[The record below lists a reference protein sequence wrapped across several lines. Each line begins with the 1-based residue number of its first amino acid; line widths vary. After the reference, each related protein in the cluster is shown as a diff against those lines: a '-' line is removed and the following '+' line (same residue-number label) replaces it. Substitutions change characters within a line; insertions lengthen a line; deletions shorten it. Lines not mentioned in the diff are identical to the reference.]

1 MTYDFGHHF
10 TRELSNRFGPDPDSW
25 PATAERVTPFLA
37 IVVDALGLDEGLR
50 WFEAAREAHRRV
62 TEAER
67 DRSYN
72 FGFAHYLDIATGAHE
87 DVTLPVLAAFE
98 ALKAAYAVARHEDS
112 ADVDVYFEYAA
123 QACSRLGAARRDRV
137 QQLEQG
143 RERRAAA
150 AR

>member
-1 MTYDFGHHF
+1 MTYDFGLHF
-10 TRELSNRFGPDPDSW
+10 TQELGNRFGPDPDSW

-37 IVVDALGLDEGLR
+37 IVVNALGPDEGQR
-50 WFEAAREAHRRV
+50 WFEAARKAHLRV

-67 DRSYN
+67 ERSYN
-72 FGFAHYLDIATGAHE
+72 FGFAHYLDTATGVDK

-98 ALKAAYAVARHEDS
+98 TLKAAYTVARHEDGP
-112 ADVDVYFEYAA
+112 DVDVYFEGAA
-123 QACSRLGAARRDRV
+123 QACSRLGAARRERV

>member
-1 MTYDFGHHF
+1 MTYDFGLHF
-10 TRELSNRFGPDPDSW
+10 TQELGNRFGADTDSW

-37 IVVDALGLDEGLR
+37 IVVDALGADEGLR

-62 TEAER
+62 AEAER
-67 DRSYN
+67 DRGYN
-72 FGFAHYLDIATGAHE
+72 FGFAHYLDTATGVDK

-98 ALKAAYAVARHEDS
+98 TLKAAYTVARHEDS
-112 ADVDVYFEYAA
+112 TDVDVYFDCAV
-123 QACSRLGAARRDRV
+123 QACARLGGARRDRM

-150 AR
+150 R

>member
-1 MTYDFGHHF
+1 MTYDFGHYF

-37 IVVDALGLDEGLR
+37 IVVDALGVDEGLR
-50 WFEAAREAHRRV
+50 WFEAARTAHLRV

-72 FGFAHYLDIATGAHE
+72 FGFARYLDLATGAHE
-87 DVTLPVLAAFE
+87 DVTLPVMAAFE
-98 ALKAAYAVARHEDS
+98 ALKAAYTVARHEDS
-112 ADVDVYFEYAA
+112 TDVYFEYAA
-123 QACSRLGAARRDRV
+123 QACSRLGAARRERV

-143 RERRAAA
+143 RERQAAA
-150 AR
+150 AQ

>member
-1 MTYDFGHHF
+1 MTYDFGLHF
-10 TRELSNRFGPDPDSW
+10 TQELGNRIGPATDSW

-37 IVVDALGLDEGLR
+37 IVVDVLDVDEGQR
-50 WFEAAREAHRRV
+50 WFEAARKAHLRV
-62 TEAER
+62 TETEC

-72 FGFAHYLDIATGAHE
+72 FGFAHYLDMATGAHE
-87 DVTLPVLAAFE
+87 DITLPVVAAFE
-98 ALKAAYAVARHEDS
+98 ALKAAYTVARHEAS
-112 ADVDVYFEYAA
+112 ADVDVYFECAA
-123 QACSRLGAARRDRV
+123 QACSRLGAARRARV

>member
-1 MTYDFGHHF
+1 MG
-10 TRELSNRFGPDPDSW
+10 NRFGSPTDSW

-37 IVVDALGLDEGLR
+37 IVVDALGVDDGLR
-50 WFEAAREAHRRV
+50 WFEAARQAHRRV
-62 TEAER
+62 TEAEH

-72 FGFAHYLDIATGAHE
+72 FGFAHYLDTATGSHE
-87 DVTLPVLAAFE
+87 GVTLPVLAAFE

-112 ADVDVYFEYAA
+112 VDVDVYFECAA